1 MEKISVKDIQKIY
14 EKVFHKKS
22 SILDIK
28 VLSGGFKNEVYLIT
42 DGNFHF
48 VLKVDSKDLSKLVS
62 IDQNI
67 MWWEALMLQLMNS
80 QHIPAPEFIFFL
92 MILVKLFLFLIF
104 V

>member
-1 MEKISVKDIQKIY
+1 MR
-14 EKVFHKKS
+14 
-22 SILDIK
+22 
-28 VLSGGFKNEVYLIT
+28 YLIS

-48 VLKVDSKDLSKLVS
+48 VVKVDSKDLSKLVS